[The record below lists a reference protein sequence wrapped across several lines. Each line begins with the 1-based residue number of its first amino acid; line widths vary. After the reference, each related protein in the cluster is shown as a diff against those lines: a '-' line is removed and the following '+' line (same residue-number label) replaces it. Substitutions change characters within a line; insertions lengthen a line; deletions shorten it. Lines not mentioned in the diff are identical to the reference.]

1 MENLIVKI
9 NYLEQQFFTHN
20 LFNHE
25 EFLEVNYVPDEILH
39 RNQELIMLSKI
50 FIKIIEQP
58 FLVSRKVMIQGD
70 VGIGKTAIVKTFS
83 KMLLLSSKNRNLNI
97 KYIHINC
104 RIERTNYKILQKIL
118 QGLSFP
124 VPKRGFSP
132 QELLTILYNFLQTNK
147 IYLLLTL
154 DELNFLQKSEFDLIY
169 SLTRLTE
176 TSTDEKNYISLITI
190 IRNLSILRNLD
201 DSTISTLQG
210 NILRLKKYTKKQIFD
225 ILQQR
230 INLALKVGVFPENL
244 INLIT
249 DEIVSTGDLRKAFN
263 IIRNATKMAESH
275 NHSQV
280 YVNDVHEALKD
291 LISSIQEDTLSIL
304 NSHQIFLLQA
314 ITFSLLEKKENSISI
329 QDFYEE
335 YKNTCFNLSLSPL
348 KTTQIWQNLQTLK
361 NYNLIE
367 IENVSKNIKG
377 RKSFFSVKDIPL
389 KRLNLELKKKMKKF
403 LQN

>member
-1 MENLIVKI
+1 
-9 NYLEQQFFTHN
+9 
-20 LFNHE
+20 
-25 EFLEVNYVPDEILH
+25 
-39 RNQELIMLSKI
+39 
-50 FIKIIEQP
+50 
-58 FLVSRKVMIQGD
+58 
-70 VGIGKTAIVKTFS
+70 VGIGKTAIIKTFS

-124 VPKRGFSP
+124 IPKRGFSP

-291 LISSIQEDTLSIL
+291 LISSIQDDTLSIL

>member
-1 MENLIVKI
+1 MKI

-70 VGIGKTAIVKTFS
+70 VGIGKTAIIKTFS

-124 VPKRGFSP
+124 IPKRGFSP

-291 LISSIQEDTLSIL
+291 LISSIQDDTLSIL